1 VWTDITEKAFQLLK
15 NVLITASVL
24 AIPNF
29 NKPFVVEID
38 ASDHGIGVVLQQL
51 SKKVIQLPLSARL

>member
-15 NVLITASVL
+15 NVLITAPVL

-29 NKPFVVEID
+29 NKPFVVETD
-38 ASDHGIGVVLQQL
+38 ASDHGIGAVLQQL